1 MTWTLCARG
10 GAPVKIEDM
19 MFRTAV
25 RPAMMHGMESP
36 AMMHGMESATA
47 SKKQERGSRK

>member
-25 RPAMMHGMESP
+25 RPAMMHGMES
-36 AMMHGMESATA
+36 ATA
-47 SKKQERGSRK
+47 SRKQERGSRK